1 MTTSTKAAAPS
12 LLRALGPF
20 MAMAIVIGS
29 TIGSGIFKKPQ
40 SVGENVDYFG
50 LIMMV
55 WILGGLLSLMGS
67 LSLSEVAALFPQAGG
82 GYVFL
87 RESFGRL
94 SAFLFGWVEFWIIQ
108 AAGLAALAV
117 VFTDELTNLLIASGM
132 MQASGSNSWVTFPLT
147 TYWGR
152 QFVTVAMIML
162 MAGINIRGVLW
173 GGWMQTLVTS
183 IKVAT
188 LLGILVLPFLALAW
202 TLPTNVER
210 KPELAKQDVE
220 PDKQQLD
227 RVTPRL
233 ENLSPI
239 WPTGPTQVSMTGF
252 GIALVGVLW
261 AYNGWMNL
269 AYIAGEIKR
278 PQRNLPIAL
287 VGGVG
292 VIIFLYLGTNVAYAL
307 ILSHEDIKGA
317 KDIAVVTRFAEVTL
331 GPMGSAI
338 ASAALMI
345 SVFGAFNG
353 CLMTA
358 PRIVYA
364 MSEDGMAPRPLAAV
378 HPSYHTPARSI
389 VLFAV
394 WSALLVLGAAAIT
407 KYPIPVVRMGEM
419 AISLNPPEGESP
431 FDVLTDFA
439 IFGVVLF
446 ETLAV
451 ASIFYFRRA
460 MPNVERP
467 YRCIGY
473 PWVPI
478 LYVAIMIVVAAHMFV
493 NHRTESMI
501 GMVFIGIGAAAYGI
515 VARRGNRSAAV

>member
-1 MTTSTKAAAPS
+1 MTTITKTPAPS

-40 SVGENVDYFG
+40 SVAENVDYFG
-50 LIMMV
+50 PIMLV

-67 LSLSEVAALFPQAGG
+67 LSLSEVAALFPEAGG

-117 VFTDELTNLLIASGM
+117 VFTDELANFLIASGM
-132 MQASGSNSWVTFPLT
+132 MPESGSNSWLTLPLT

-152 QFVTVAMIML
+152 QWMTVAMIML

-173 GGWMQTLVTS
+173 GGWMQSFITS

-188 LLGILVLPFLALAW
+188 LVGILVLPFLALSGSLL
-202 TLPTNVER
+202 TEV
-210 KPELAKQDVE
+210 KPKAEY
-220 PDKQQLD
+220 
-227 RVTPRL
+227 
-233 ENLSPI
+233 LSPL
-239 WPTGPTQVSMTGF
+239 WPGSFQYVSMTGF

-287 VGGVG
+287 IGGVG
-292 VIIFLYLGTNVAYAL
+292 VIIFLYVGANVAYAL
-307 ILSHEDIKGA
+307 IMSHAEIKGA
-317 KDIAVVTRFAEVTL
+317 KDVAVVTRFAQMTL
-331 GPMGSAI
+331 GPIGSAT

-389 VLFAV
+389 LLFAV

-407 KYPIPVVRMGEM
+407 KHPLPSFRVGDMIV
-419 AISLNPPEGESP
+419 SLNPPEGDTP
-431 FDVLTDFA
+431 FDVLTNFA

-460 MPNVERP
+460 MPNIDRP
-467 YRCIGY
+467 YRCHGY
-473 PWVPI
+473 PWVPA
-478 LYVAIMIVVAAHMFV
+478 LYVAIMAVVAAHMFT
-493 NHRTESMI
+493 NHRRESLA
-501 GMVFIGIGAAAYGI
+501 GMVFIGIGAAAYGMI
-515 VARRGNRSAAV
+515 ARRAPRASA

>member
-1 MTTSTKAAAPS
+1 MTTTTKTPAPT

-29 TIGSGIFKKPQ
+29 TIGSGVFKKPQ
-40 SVGENVDYFG
+40 SVAENVDYFG
-50 LIMMV
+50 MIMLV
-55 WILGGLLSLMGS
+55 WVLGGVLSLMGS
-67 LSLSEVAALFPQAGG
+67 LSLSEVAALFPEAGG

-117 VFTDELTNLLIASGM
+117 VFTDELTNFLIASGM
-132 MQASGSNSWVTFPLT
+132 MPASGSNSWVTSPLT
-147 TYWGR
+147 SYWGR
-152 QFVTVAMIML
+152 QWVTVAMIML

-173 GGWMQTLVTS
+173 GGWMQSLITS
-183 IKVAT
+183 IKVGT

-202 TLPTNVER
+202 SLPTDA
-210 KPELAKQDVE
+210 KPKADY
-220 PDKQQLD
+220 
-227 RVTPRL
+227 
-233 ENLSPI
+233 LSPI
-239 WPTGPTQVSMTGF
+239 WPTSSQHFSMTGF

-287 VGGVG
+287 IGGVG
-292 VIIFLYLGTNVAYAL
+292 VIIFLYLGANVAYAL
-307 ILSHEDIKGA
+307 IMSHDELKGA
-317 KDIAVVTRFAEVTL
+317 KDVAVVTRFAEMTL
-331 GPMGSAI
+331 GPIGSAT

-364 MSEDGMAPRPLAAV
+364 MSEDGLAPRPLAAV

-389 VLFAV
+389 LLFAV
-394 WSALLVLGAAAIT
+394 WSALLVIGAAALTQEPT
-407 KYPIPVVRMGEM
+407 KESGSVDDTQDQMAPLPVFHIG
-419 AISLNPPEGESP
+419 ATTIDLNVPKGVSP

-460 MPNVERP
+460 MPTLERP
-467 YRCIGY
+467 YRCHGY
-473 PWVPI
+473 PWVPAI
-478 LYVAIMIVVAAHMFV
+478 YVAIMAIVAGHMFM
-493 NHRTESMI
+493 NHRTESLA
-501 GMVFIGIGAAAYGI
+501 GMVFIGIGAVAYGL
-515 VARRGNRSAAV
+515 VARRTKKPTLV

>member
-1 MTTSTKAAAPS
+1 
-12 LLRALGPF
+12 
-20 MAMAIVIGS
+20 
-29 TIGSGIFKKPQ
+29 
-40 SVGENVDYFG
+40 
-50 LIMMV
+50 
-55 WILGGLLSLMGS
+55 
-67 LSLSEVAALFPQAGG
+67 GG

-117 VFTDELTNLLIASGM
+117 VFTDELTNFLIASQM
-132 MQASGSNSWVTFPLT
+132 IPASGSPSWVTFPLT

-152 QFVTVAMIML
+152 QWVTVAMIML

-173 GGWMQTLVTS
+173 GGWMQSLITS
-183 IKVAT
+183 IKVGT
-188 LLGILVLPFLALAW
+188 LLGMLVLPFLALVW
-202 TLPTNVER
+202 RLPTEA
-210 KPELAKQDVE
+210 KPVAEH
-220 PDKQQLD
+220 
-227 RVTPRL
+227 
-233 ENLSPI
+233 LSPL
-239 WPTGPTQVSMTGF
+239 WPTSFQHVSMTGF

-292 VIIFLYLGTNVAYAL
+292 VIIFLYVGANVAYAL
-307 ILSHEDIKGA
+307 IMSHDELKAA
-317 KDIAVVTRFAEVTL
+317 KDVAVVTRFAEMMV
-331 GPMGSAI
+331 GPIGSAT

-394 WSALLVLGAAAIT
+394 WSALLVVGAAAIAVH
-407 KYPIPVVRMGEM
+407 PLPVLDVGE
-419 AISLNPPEGESP
+419 ITINLN
-431 FDVLTDFA
+431 
-439 IFGVVLF
+439 
-446 ETLAV
+446 
-451 ASIFYFRRA
+451 
-460 MPNVERP
+460 
-467 YRCIGY
+467 
-473 PWVPI
+473 
-478 LYVAIMIVVAAHMFV
+478 
-493 NHRTESMI
+493 
-501 GMVFIGIGAAAYGI
+501 
-515 VARRGNRSAAV
+515 